1 MLARK
6 YSNANNTCCLT
17 VANGYQMCCVTLKND
32 PMSLQNFPIN
42 QLKA

>member
-6 YSNANNTCCLT
+6 CLNANNSGCLT
-17 VANGYQMCCVTLKND
+17 VANGYQMCCVTLKNG
-32 PMSLQNFPIN
+32 PMSLQNFPIH